1 MDWAPKR
8 KKQYP
13 YKTVSP
19 FGFEC
24 EPIIME
30 IEGPPPQEIAGLILR
45 DEKTTIMAL
54 GGGMALEVLFF
65 GGVPL
70 NSHDIRFEEK
80 VEKSLLS
87 SLSVLG
93 RLMTEINIF
102 QRTNNGSPFDR
113 SHVYITAYCPK
124 KGIGGCTSDF

>member
-1 MDWAPKR
+1 
-8 KKQYP
+8 
-13 YKTVSP
+13 
-19 FGFEC
+19 
-24 EPIIME
+24 ME
-30 IEGPPPQEIAGLILR
+30 IEGPPPTQCHDGGFLIPQNKAGYFL
-45 DEKTTIMAL
+45 
-54 GGGMALEVLFF
+54 GGMALEVLFF

-124 KGIGGCTSDF
+124 KRLGGCTSDF